1 MSVLSTSTTTKLRGS
16 GVRVEQTLKA
26 LEKAGSD
33 SVVLAD
39 CCLSIKDV
47 RILAQHIR
55 KNKKLTS
62 LDLRGNQL
70 RGDAVVLIANAINET
85 DNLRTLSMEWNSCG
99 VFPDGIRA
107 LSNAISRHKSLNN
120 LDLRNNRIGSDGAV
134 SIASALR
141 TNTSLLRVDLRWN
154 GMGTSGSRALA
165 SALDDNKTLLNLE
178 ISGNG
183 ATEESLSKIHNA
195 LSRNRLNDSNKV
207 SENEEDDKSITSEDD
222 QNVLSAENKL
232 DITMEEK
239 VDTKNVVKTNKLQQ
253 RSYNQSLSQERREIE
268 MAVPHSLQGA
278 ILCIRTLEDRLRISR
293 AETREIGTKYDTEVR
308 AHTRCK
314 SHLEKMVSSLEKEKI
329 EHKDTIEK
337 YEGHIKLI
345 SEKLKDAE
353 EQLRKEKETITNY
366 ELNSK
371 KNTVELREA
380 ARHAESNLKDANAE
394 IARNQTVR
402 ESLEKQLEELHAE
415 ISKNQSV
422 LLAVEESKE
431 KAVKA
436 ARSDEREAMRIQLKI
451 AEDGRA
457 HAEDRRKKMAEMHE
471 NLNKQLQEAT
481 TNYMNERLQHQK
493 ELELMQI
500 RIREEVEAKTK
511 STLEQLEAQ
520 LKAVEVAHE
529 RLQNKNSEDSKRFA
543 DGQGRAAEQL
553 ANLQEA
559 LTEELDNGKQNKTLL
574 YDAMEKERNF
584 LEKIDMLEK
593 NIQELYTD
601 KENLNRRL
609 NETSEK
615 TKKDIEEIN
624 HKNGLERK
632 TQLDIINTKIE
643 RITELEGM
651 LKQKESDITNLTNM
665 RNEHVG
671 NIEVKVINE
680 IRKVFNDSM
689 AK

>member
-239 VDTKNVVKTNKLQQ
+239 L
-253 RSYNQSLSQERREIE
+253 
-268 MAVPHSLQGA
+268 
-278 ILCIRTLEDRLRISR
+278 ILR
-293 AETREIGTKYDTEVR
+293 
-308 AHTRCK
+308 
-314 SHLEKMVSSLEKEKI
+314 MW
-329 EHKDTIEK
+329 
-337 YEGHIKLI
+337 
-345 SEKLKDAE
+345 
-353 EQLRKEKETITNY
+353 
-366 ELNSK
+366 
-371 KNTVELREA
+371 
-380 ARHAESNLKDANAE
+380 
-394 IARNQTVR
+394 
-402 ESLEKQLEELHAE
+402 
-415 ISKNQSV
+415 
-422 LLAVEESKE
+422 
-431 KAVKA
+431 
-436 ARSDEREAMRIQLKI
+436 
-451 AEDGRA
+451 
-457 HAEDRRKKMAEMHE
+457 
-471 NLNKQLQEAT
+471 
-481 TNYMNERLQHQK
+481 
-493 ELELMQI
+493 
-500 RIREEVEAKTK
+500 
-511 STLEQLEAQ
+511 
-520 LKAVEVAHE
+520 
-529 RLQNKNSEDSKRFA
+529 
-543 DGQGRAAEQL
+543 
-553 ANLQEA
+553 
-559 LTEELDNGKQNKTLL
+559 
-574 YDAMEKERNF
+574 
-584 LEKIDMLEK
+584 
-593 NIQELYTD
+593 
-601 KENLNRRL
+601 
-609 NETSEK
+609 
-615 TKKDIEEIN
+615 
-624 HKNGLERK
+624 
-632 TQLDIINTKIE
+632 
-643 RITELEGM
+643 
-651 LKQKESDITNLTNM
+651 
-665 RNEHVG
+665 
-671 NIEVKVINE
+671 
-680 IRKVFNDSM
+680 
-689 AK
+689 